1 MPLPLGEVAERSEVG
16 EGKLNVPAKPS
27 QSPAATALPE
37 RAKQHENWSVSVPI
51 RSINCFTAIHQ
62 IGAQFSQLQLPCG
75 VFIRALIVLQFP
87 AGQLH
92 GLTQLALIKLRQ
104 RPQRFRLPQI
114 LRRRLIL

>member
-16 EGKLNVPAKPS
+16 EGKLNVPAVACGDS
-27 QSPAATALPE
+27 SPRE
-37 RAKQHENWSVSVPI
+37 RAKQHEKWSVSVPI

-62 IGAQFSQLQLPCG
+62 IGTQFSQLQLPCG